1 MDLPDDHP
9 TPDAANPSDPYNRPA
24 QTYPHLSDSMIAR
37 AMPFG
42 TLLAATAG
50 TLLFARGEK
59 YSDFFVVLS
68 GAVEILHHDE
78 LGAAHVLTVHGPRE
92 FTGEL
97 DLLSGAR
104 NLVTAR
110 VRVDASVLRIDRT
123 SFIGLSSAEPD
134 IGEIV
139 MRALILRRMGFV
151 EHGQAGV
158 VLVGGQ
164 QMSDMLRLRRFL
176 IRNNYPHRVLD
187 VDAESGALQ
196 LLHALDLSPR
206 ELPAVIAPGLPPLR
220 NPTLAALSDALG
232 LTENVDESE
241 VQDVTIVGAGPAGLA
256 TAVYAA
262 SEGLRTLVIEGL
274 APGGQA
280 GTSSRIENYLGFPTG
295 ISGHALASRAQV
307 QAQKFGVNLLISRVA
322 LGLERDGQA
331 FVIVLDDGR
340 QVVTRSV
347 VVATGARYRRL
358 ELADYA
364 RFEGQGIHYAATP
377 MEAQLCCEQQ
387 VIVVGG
393 GNSAGQAAVYLSR
406 RARHVHMV
414 VRGRSLAETMSDYL
428 VQRIGRSPTI
438 TLHTRTEIAGLSGDG
453 SLTRVTC
460 RNRDSGETRDHDV
473 CNLFVMIG
481 AEPNTAWLGGRV
493 LTDAHGFV
501 CTGSEGTGRLRASA
515 YETSLPGIF
524 AVGDVRAGSVKRV
537 GAAIGEGAAVVA
549 QIHKYLESLAEP
561 AQA

>member
-1 MDLPDDHP
+1 MIDEQLAPVSSP
-9 TPDAANPSDPYNRPA
+9 NDPYRRPM
-24 QTYPHLSDSMIAR
+24 QTWPRLSEAMIAR
-37 AMPFG
+37 AVPYG
-42 TLLAATAG
+42 TVAQVARG
-50 TLLFARGEK
+50 ELLFARGEK

-68 GAVEILHHDE
+68 GAIEILHFDE
-78 LGAAHVLTVHGPRE
+78 RGDSHVLTVHGARE

-97 DLLSGAR
+97 DLLSGNR

-110 VRVDASVLRIDRT
+110 VRDDACVLRIERAAFT
-123 SFIGLSSAEPD
+123 AMTSAEAD
-134 IGEIV
+134 IGEVV
-139 MRALILRRMGFV
+139 MRALILRRMGIV

-158 VLVGGQ
+158 VLVGSRH
-164 QMSDMLRLRRFL
+164 MADVLRIRRFL
-176 IRNNYPHRVLD
+176 LRNNYPHHLLD
-187 VDAESGALQ
+187 VDLEAEAMQ
-196 LLHALDLSPR
+196 LLHALDLAPR

-232 LTENVDESE
+232 LTECVDETL

-307 QAQKFGVNLLISRVA
+307 QAQKFGVNLLISRIA
-322 LGLERDGQA
+322 QRLRCEPEG
-331 FVIVLDDGR
+331 FVIELDDGR
-340 QVVTRSV
+340 HVVSRSV

-358 ELADYA
+358 DIRDYA
-364 RFEGQGIHYAATP
+364 RYEGQGIHYAATP
-377 MEAQLCCEQQ
+377 MEAQLCGEQQ

-406 RARHVHMV
+406 VARHVHMV
-414 VRGRSLAETMSDYL
+414 VRGHSLAETMSDYL
-428 VQRIGRSPTI
+428 VRRIDRSPSI
-438 TLHTRTEIAGLSGDG
+438 TLHTRTEIAELSGEA
-453 SLTRVTC
+453 SLSRVTC
-460 RNRDSGETRDHDV
+460 RHRDSGAMREHDV

-481 AEPNTAWLGGRV
+481 AEPNTGWLGDRV
-493 LTDAHGFV
+493 LTDQHGFV

-524 AVGDVRAGSVKRV
+524 AVGDVRSGSVKRV
-537 GAAIGEGAAVVA
+537 AASVGEGSVVVHAIHKHLGAGAA
-549 QIHKYLESLAEP
+549 
-561 AQA
+561 

>member
-1 MDLPDDHP
+1 MTADP
-9 TPDAANPSDPYNRPA
+9 TLRADNPSDPYSRPA
-24 QTYPHLSDSMIAR
+24 QTWPRLSEMMISR
-37 AMPFG
+37 AMGYG
-42 TLLAATAG
+42 TTLQAARG
-50 TLLFARGEK
+50 TLLFARGER

-78 LGAAHVLTVHGPRE
+78 HGDSHVLTVHGPRE

-110 VRVDASVLRIDRT
+110 VRGDACVLRVDRT
-123 SFIGLSSAEPD
+123 AFVAMTSAEPD

-139 MRALILRRMGFV
+139 VRALILRRMGFV

-158 VLVGGQ
+158 VLVGNQHG
-164 QMSDMLRLRRFL
+164 SDMLRLRRFL

-187 VDAESGALQ
+187 VDMETGSLQ

-206 ELPAVIAPGLPPLR
+206 ELPALIAPGMPPLR

-232 LTENVDESE
+232 LTECVGQTE

-262 SEGLRTLVIEGL
+262 SEGLKTLVIEGL

-322 LGLERDGQA
+322 QQLRCEPEG
-331 FVIVLDDGR
+331 FVIGLDDGR
-340 QVVTRSV
+340 QVVSRSV

-358 ELADYA
+358 NICDYA

-377 MEAQLCCEQQ
+377 MEAQLCGEQQ

-406 RARHVHMV
+406 QAQHVHMV
-414 VRGRSLAETMSDYL
+414 VRGNSLADTMSDYL
-428 VQRIGRSPTI
+428 VQRIDRSPDI
-438 TLHTRTEIAGLSGDG
+438 TLHTRTEIAELDGDAALG
-453 SLTRVTC
+453 SVTC
-460 RNRDSGETRDHDV
+460 RHRDSGETRVHDV

-481 AEPNTAWLGGRV
+481 AEPNTAWMGGRV

-537 GAAIGEGAAVVA
+537 AASVGEGSVVVHA
-549 QIHKYLESLAEP
+549 IHKHLNATM
-561 AQA
+561 A